1 MANDKVLIARAQS
14 GDEEAFTHLMRAHY
28 AFVYAIVIEIV
39 NNPHDTEEV
48 VQDTFLNAYRGLA
61 QYEEQTKFRNWLAT
75 IARNRALNWLREQRL
90 DTVSID
96 EVEEHALQTPN
107 TLDDQLIRDEQRE
120 LIRRAMETLSEKDRV
135 IAHSYYLDGASYD
148 ELIRMHGLSYKAI
161 AFRLSRAKRRL
172 AKRLQYLLTGLS
184 IPPAT
189 TLKQIYSG
197 GLTAMKIGTAPK
209 ITETNLTNLD
219 LANRG
224 KVRDLYD
231 LGEELLIISTDW
243 ISAFDVVLPNGIPY
257 KGKILT
263 GLSEFWFDYTKSI
276 VDNHIITTDVSQYPD
291 MLQADAEV
299 LKGRSMLVR
308 KANRIDIECVVRG
321 YIAGSAWSEYKQ
333 DGTVCGEK
341 LPAGLTEWERLP
353 ELIFT
358 PATKAEQGEHDENIS
373 IAEMEA
379 EIGKELSEKI
389 IQTSFALF
397 EAASEHAEK
406 SGIILC
412 DTKFEFGQIDGQL
425 ILIDEVFTPDS
436 SRFWPKDEYKPGSS
450 PPSFDKQYVRD
461 YLSDVGWNKEPPAPE
476 LPAEVISQTSEKYLE
491 TYRLIVGRELL

>member
-1 MANDKVLIARAQS
+1 MSQNV
-14 GDEEAFTHLMRAHY
+14 
-28 AFVYAIVIEIV
+28 
-39 NNPHDTEEV
+39 
-48 VQDTFLNAYRGLA
+48 
-61 QYEEQTKFRNWLAT
+61 
-75 IARNRALNWLREQRL
+75 
-90 DTVSID
+90 
-96 EVEEHALQTPN
+96 
-107 TLDDQLIRDEQRE
+107 
-120 LIRRAMETLSEKDRV
+120 
-135 IAHSYYLDGASYD
+135 
-148 ELIRMHGLSYKAI
+148 
-161 AFRLSRAKRRL
+161 
-172 AKRLQYLLTGLS
+172 
-184 IPPAT
+184 
-189 TLKQIYSG
+189 
-197 GLTAMKIGTAPK
+197 

-231 LGEELLIISTDW
+231 LGDELLIISTDR

-257 KGKILT
+257 KGQILT

-291 MLQADAEV
+291 ELQADAEV

-321 YIAGSAWSEYKQ
+321 YIAGSAWSEYKA

-341 LPAGLTEWERLP
+341 LPAGLTESERLP

-491 TYRLIVGRELL
+491 AYRLIVGRELL

>member
-1 MANDKVLIARAQS
+1 MANEKVLISRAQS
-14 GDEEAFTHLMRAHY
+14 GDEGAFADLMREYY

-39 NNPHDTEEV
+39 NNPHDAEEV

-61 QYEEQTKFRNWLAT
+61 QYEEQTKFRSWLAT
-75 IARNRALNWLREQRL
+75 IARNRALNWLRAQRM
-90 DTVSID
+90 DTVSIN
-96 EVEEHALQTPN
+96 EVEERALQTPN

-120 LIRRAMETLSEKDRV
+120 LIRRAMETLSQKDRE

-148 ELIRMHGLSYKAI
+148 ELTRTHGLSYKAI
-161 AFRLSRAKRRL
+161 AFRLSRAKQRL
-172 AKRLQYLLTGLS
+172 TKRLQYLLTGLS
-184 IPPAT
+184 VPPAT

-197 GLTAMKIGTAPK
+197 GFTAMKIGTVPK
-209 ITETNLTNLD
+209 IT
-219 LANRG
+219 A

-231 LGEELLIISTDW
+231 LGDQLLIISTDR

-257 KGKILT
+257 KGQILT

-291 MLQADAEV
+291 VLQADAEV
-299 LKGRSMLVR
+299 LEGRSMLVR
-308 KANRIDIECVVRG
+308 KANRIDIECVVRA
-321 YIAGSAWSEYKQ
+321 YIAGTAWAEYKEA
-333 DGTVCGEK
+333 GTVCGEK
-341 LPAGLTEWERLP
+341 LPAGLTESERLP

-358 PATKAEQGEHDENIS
+358 PSTKAEQGEHDENIS
-373 IAEMEA
+373 IAEME
-379 EIGKELSEKI
+379 EMIGKALSDKI

-412 DTKFEFGQIDGQL
+412 DTKFEFGEIDGQL

-436 SRFWPKDEYKPGSS
+436 SRFWRKDEYKPGTS

-476 LPAEVISQTSEKYLE
+476 LPAEVIRQTSEKYLE
-491 TYRLIVGRELL
+491 AYRLIIGQELL

>member
-1 MANDKVLIARAQS
+1 MSQNV
-14 GDEEAFTHLMRAHY
+14 
-28 AFVYAIVIEIV
+28 
-39 NNPHDTEEV
+39 
-48 VQDTFLNAYRGLA
+48 
-61 QYEEQTKFRNWLAT
+61 
-75 IARNRALNWLREQRL
+75 
-90 DTVSID
+90 
-96 EVEEHALQTPN
+96 
-107 TLDDQLIRDEQRE
+107 
-120 LIRRAMETLSEKDRV
+120 
-135 IAHSYYLDGASYD
+135 
-148 ELIRMHGLSYKAI
+148 
-161 AFRLSRAKRRL
+161 
-172 AKRLQYLLTGLS
+172 
-184 IPPAT
+184 
-189 TLKQIYSG
+189 
-197 GLTAMKIGTAPK
+197 

-219 LANRG
+219 PANRG

-231 LGEELLIISTDW
+231 LGEELLIISTDR

-257 KGKILT
+257 KGQILT

-276 VDNHIITTDVSQYPD
+276 VDNHVITTDVSQYPGE
-291 MLQADAEV
+291 LQADAEV

-321 YIAGSAWSEYKQ
+321 YIAGSAWSEYKA

-341 LPAGLTEWERLP
+341 LPPGLTESERLP

-358 PATKAEQGEHDENIS
+358 PSTKAEHGEHDENIS

-379 EIGKELSEKI
+379 AIGKELSAKI

-397 EAASEHAEK
+397 EAASEHAER

-436 SRFWPKDEYKPGSS
+436 SRFWPKAEYKPGSS

-461 YLSDVGWNKEPPAPE
+461 YLSDIGWNKEPPAPE
-476 LPAEVISQTSEKYLE
+476 LPAEVIGQTSEKYLE
-491 TYRLIVGRELL
+491 AYRLIVGRELL

>member
-1 MANDKVLIARAQS
+1 MSQ
-14 GDEEAFTHLMRAHY
+14 
-28 AFVYAIVIEIV
+28 
-39 NNPHDTEEV
+39 
-48 VQDTFLNAYRGLA
+48 NA
-61 QYEEQTKFRNWLAT
+61 
-75 IARNRALNWLREQRL
+75 
-90 DTVSID
+90 
-96 EVEEHALQTPN
+96 
-107 TLDDQLIRDEQRE
+107 
-120 LIRRAMETLSEKDRV
+120 
-135 IAHSYYLDGASYD
+135 
-148 ELIRMHGLSYKAI
+148 
-161 AFRLSRAKRRL
+161 
-172 AKRLQYLLTGLS
+172 
-184 IPPAT
+184 
-189 TLKQIYSG
+189 
-197 GLTAMKIGTAPK
+197 
-209 ITETNLTNLD
+209 ITETSLTNLD

-231 LGEELLIISTDW
+231 LGEQLLIISTDR

-257 KGKILT
+257 KGQILT
-263 GLSEFWFDYTKSI
+263 GLSEFWFDYTRSI
-276 VDNHIITTDVSQYPD
+276 VDNHIIATDVSQYPD
-291 MLQADAEV
+291 LLQADAEV

-321 YIAGSAWSEYKQ
+321 YIAGSAWSEYKA

-341 LPAGLTEWERLP
+341 LPAGLTESERLP

-358 PATKAEQGEHDENIS
+358 PSTKAEHGEHDENIS

-397 EAASEHAEK
+397 EAASAYAEK

-491 TYRLIVGRELL
+491 AYRLIVGRELM

>member
-1 MANDKVLIARAQS
+1 MASDKVLVSRAQS
-14 GDEEAFTHLMRAHY
+14 GDEQAFADLMREYY
-28 AFVYAIVIEIV
+28 AYVYAIVIGIV
-39 NNPHDTEEV
+39 DNSHDAEEV

-61 QYEEQTKFRNWLAT
+61 QYEEQTKFKGWLAK
-75 IARNRALNWLREQRL
+75 IARNRALNWLRTQRM
-90 DTVSID
+90 DTVSIN
-96 EVEEHALQTPN
+96 EVEEHTLQTPN

-120 LIRRAMETLSEKDRV
+120 LIRRAMETLSQKDRE
-135 IAHSYYLDGASYD
+135 IARSYYLDGASYD
-148 ELIRMHGLSYKAI
+148 ELTRAHGLSYKAI
-161 AFRLSRAKRRL
+161 AFRLSRAKQRL
-172 AKRLQYLLTGLS
+172 AKRLQYLLTDLS
-184 IPPAT
+184 VPPAT

-197 GLTAMKIGTAPK
+197 GFTAMKIGTA
-209 ITETNLTNLD
+209 

-231 LGEELLIISTDW
+231 LGEQLLIISTDR

-257 KGKILT
+257 KGQILT
-263 GLSEFWFDYTKSI
+263 GLSEFWFDYTRSI

-291 MLQADAEV
+291 VLQVDMEV

-333 DGTVCGEK
+333 DGTVCGEN
-341 LPAGLTEWERLP
+341 LPAGLTESERLP

-373 IAEMEA
+373 IAEME
-379 EIGKELSEKI
+379 ERIGKALSDKI

-406 SGIILC
+406 AGIILC

-436 SRFWPKDEYKPGSS
+436 SRFWLKDEYKPGSS

-476 LPAEVISQTSEKYLE
+476 LPAEVIRQTSEKYLE
-491 TYRLIVGRELL
+491 AYRLIVGRELL

>member
-1 MANDKVLIARAQS
+1 MSQN
-14 GDEEAFTHLMRAHY
+14 
-28 AFVYAIVIEIV
+28 
-39 NNPHDTEEV
+39 V
-48 VQDTFLNAYRGLA
+48 V
-61 QYEEQTKFRNWLAT
+61 
-75 IARNRALNWLREQRL
+75 
-90 DTVSID
+90 
-96 EVEEHALQTPN
+96 
-107 TLDDQLIRDEQRE
+107 
-120 LIRRAMETLSEKDRV
+120 
-135 IAHSYYLDGASYD
+135 
-148 ELIRMHGLSYKAI
+148 
-161 AFRLSRAKRRL
+161 
-172 AKRLQYLLTGLS
+172 
-184 IPPAT
+184 
-189 TLKQIYSG
+189 
-197 GLTAMKIGTAPK
+197 
-209 ITETNLTNLD
+209 TETNLTNLD

-231 LGEELLIISTDW
+231 LGEELLIISTDR

-257 KGKILT
+257 KGQILT
-263 GLSEFWFDYTKSI
+263 GLSEFWFDYTRSI
-276 VDNHIITTDVSQYPD
+276 VDNHIISTDVSQYPD
-291 MLQADAEV
+291 VLQADAEV

-321 YIAGSAWSEYKQ
+321 YIAGSAWSEYKA

-341 LPAGLTEWERLP
+341 LPAGLTESERLP

-389 IQTSFALF
+389 MQTSFALF

-436 SRFWPKDEYKPGSS
+436 SRFWPKNEYKPGSS

-476 LPAEVISQTSEKYLE
+476 LPTEVISQTSEKYLE
-491 TYRLIVGRELL
+491 AYRLIVGRELM

>member
-1 MANDKVLIARAQS
+1 MSQN
-14 GDEEAFTHLMRAHY
+14 
-28 AFVYAIVIEIV
+28 
-39 NNPHDTEEV
+39 V
-48 VQDTFLNAYRGLA
+48 V
-61 QYEEQTKFRNWLAT
+61 
-75 IARNRALNWLREQRL
+75 
-90 DTVSID
+90 
-96 EVEEHALQTPN
+96 
-107 TLDDQLIRDEQRE
+107 
-120 LIRRAMETLSEKDRV
+120 
-135 IAHSYYLDGASYD
+135 
-148 ELIRMHGLSYKAI
+148 
-161 AFRLSRAKRRL
+161 
-172 AKRLQYLLTGLS
+172 
-184 IPPAT
+184 
-189 TLKQIYSG
+189 
-197 GLTAMKIGTAPK
+197 
-209 ITETNLTNLD
+209 TETNLTNLD

-231 LGEELLIISTDW
+231 LGEQLLIISTDR

-257 KGKILT
+257 KGQILT
-263 GLSEFWFDYTKSI
+263 GLSEFWFDYTRSI

-291 MLQADAEV
+291 VLQTDTEV

-321 YIAGSAWSEYKQ
+321 YIAGSAWSEYQ
-333 DGTVCGEK
+333 ADGTVCGEK
-341 LPAGLTEWERLP
+341 LPAGLTESERLP

-491 TYRLIVGRELL
+491 AYRLIVGRELL

>member
-1 MANDKVLIARAQS
+1 MELVMSQN
-14 GDEEAFTHLMRAHY
+14 
-28 AFVYAIVIEIV
+28 IV
-39 NNPHDTEEV
+39 
-48 VQDTFLNAYRGLA
+48 
-61 QYEEQTKFRNWLAT
+61 
-75 IARNRALNWLREQRL
+75 
-90 DTVSID
+90 
-96 EVEEHALQTPN
+96 
-107 TLDDQLIRDEQRE
+107 
-120 LIRRAMETLSEKDRV
+120 
-135 IAHSYYLDGASYD
+135 
-148 ELIRMHGLSYKAI
+148 
-161 AFRLSRAKRRL
+161 
-172 AKRLQYLLTGLS
+172 
-184 IPPAT
+184 
-189 TLKQIYSG
+189 
-197 GLTAMKIGTAPK
+197 
-209 ITETNLTNLD
+209 TETNLTNVA

-231 LGEELLIISTDW
+231 LGEQLLIISTDR

-257 KGKILT
+257 KGQILT

-276 VDNHIITTDVSQYPD
+276 VDNHIISTDVAQYPD
-291 MLQADAEV
+291 VLQADADV

-321 YIAGSAWSEYKQ
+321 YIAGSAWAEYQ
-333 DGTVCGEK
+333 ADGTVCGEK
-341 LPAGLTEWERLP
+341 LPPGLTESERLP

-358 PATKAEQGEHDENIS
+358 PSTKAEQGEHDENIS

-379 EIGKELSEKI
+379 EIGKELSERI

-476 LPAEVISQTSEKYLE
+476 LPAEVINQTSEKYLE
-491 TYRLIVGRELL
+491 AYRLIVGRELL

>member
-1 MANDKVLIARAQS
+1 MSQNV
-14 GDEEAFTHLMRAHY
+14 
-28 AFVYAIVIEIV
+28 
-39 NNPHDTEEV
+39 
-48 VQDTFLNAYRGLA
+48 
-61 QYEEQTKFRNWLAT
+61 
-75 IARNRALNWLREQRL
+75 
-90 DTVSID
+90 
-96 EVEEHALQTPN
+96 
-107 TLDDQLIRDEQRE
+107 
-120 LIRRAMETLSEKDRV
+120 
-135 IAHSYYLDGASYD
+135 
-148 ELIRMHGLSYKAI
+148 
-161 AFRLSRAKRRL
+161 
-172 AKRLQYLLTGLS
+172 
-184 IPPAT
+184 
-189 TLKQIYSG
+189 
-197 GLTAMKIGTAPK
+197 

-231 LGEELLIISTDW
+231 LGEQLLIISTDR
-243 ISAFDVVLPNGIPY
+243 ISAFDVVLPDGIPY
-257 KGKILT
+257 KGQILT

-276 VDNHIITTDVSQYPD
+276 VDNHIISTDVAQYPD
-291 MLQADAEV
+291 ELQADAEV

-321 YIAGSAWSEYKQ
+321 YIAGSAWSEYQ
-333 DGTVCGEK
+333 ADGTVCGEK
-341 LPAGLTEWERLP
+341 LPPGLTESERLP

-358 PATKAEQGEHDENIS
+358 PSTKAEHGEHDENIS
-373 IAEMEA
+373 IAEMVEA
-379 EIGKELSEKI
+379 IGKDLSDKI

-436 SRFWPKDEYKPGSS
+436 SRFWPKDAYEPGSS

-461 YLSDVGWNKEPPAPE
+461 YLSDIGWNKEPPAPE

-491 TYRLIVGRELL
+491 AYRLIVGRELL